1 MPRRDIAPPRDS
13 LPGETILLQDR
24 GTNFTLFLPN
34 GWEKNIPASGKIV
47 LRVHFHS
54 AVWFAIQEHL
64 RCGLNGPMIAF
75 SLGEG
80 SSVYRIPFEDR
91 ERFSRCLALVEAEL
105 KKRGAPK
112 NTRIT
117 TVGIS
122 SFSAGYGAVREIVKS
137 PEYFKLIRRIVL
149 CDSMYASFDEA
160 AWQHGINKPARE
172 HIAPWIPFAKAAVRG
187 EKTFAVTHSE
197 VPTTTY
203 ANSAL
208 CATALIGAVGA
219 QRKEVAPGSLPATN
233 DPQFPL
239 RSRTDV
245 GNFHVWSYG
254 GEDGQAHMTHARHL
268 ADVWNAL
275 DESEKKR

>member
-1 MPRRDIAPPRDS
+1 MPHRDITPPKEPLR
-13 LPGETILLQDR
+13 GETIVLEDR

-34 GWEKNIPASGKIV
+34 GWRKNLPASGKTV

-64 RCGLNGPMIAF
+64 RCGLNGPVIAF
-75 SLGEG
+75 YTGEG

-105 KKRGAPK
+105 KKRGAPT

-117 TVGIS
+117 TVDIS
-122 SFSAGYGAVREIVKS
+122 SFSAGYGAVRELVKS

-160 AWQHGINKPARE
+160 ALTNGIKKPAHE
-172 HIAPWIPFAKAAVRG
+172 HIAPWIPFAKAAALD

-197 VPTTTY
+197 VPTATY

-208 CATALIGAVGA
+208 CATALIEAVGG
-219 QRKEVAPGSLPATN
+219 QRKEVTPGSLPATDN
-233 DPQFPL
+233 LQFPL
-239 RSRTDV
+239 RSRTDL

-254 GEDGQAHMTHARHL
+254 GEDAQAHMTHARHL

-275 DESEKKR
+275 DAAEKKR